1 MSEADVGG
9 RGREGVDVVSVVP
22 VESEDVV
29 VAAAI
34 VAAAVEFFFANEGG
48 KVPKMA
54 GIRYRFRLT
63 ILI

>member
-9 RGREGVDVVSVVP
+9 REGVDVDAVSVVP

-29 VAAAI
+29 AV
-34 VAAAVEFFFANEGG
+34 AAVEFFFANEGG